1 MRTTCTLS
9 MKDDISTQNS
19 DGTGLIAD
27 ADARTTHSR
36 EKWLAGQSR
45 LDLPSTVSHEAFGRE
60 MPPRSLPDDLAA
72 ETSIELKRDG
82 MRISMNVPVRPDMLA
97 DPVQ

>member
-19 DGTGLIAD
+19 DGTGLVANAD
-27 ADARTTHSR
+27 TRTPHSR
-36 EKWLAGQSR
+36 EKWLAGQSG
-45 LDLPSTVSHEAFGRE
+45 LDLPQTVSHEAFGHE
-60 MPPRSLPDDLAA
+60 MPPRSLPYDPGA
-72 ETSIELKRDG
+72 ETSIEFKRDG
-82 MRISMNVPVRPDMLA
+82 MRISMNMPVGPDMLA

>member
-19 DGTGLIAD
+19 DGTGLIATLTL
-27 ADARTTHSR
+27 ARPIRARSGSR
-36 EKWLAGQSR
+36 GQSG
-45 LDLPSTVSHEAFGRE
+45 LDLPPTVSHEAFGHE
-60 MPPRSLPDDLAA
+60 MPPRSLPYDLGA
-72 ETSIELKRDG
+72 ETSIEFKRDG
-82 MRISMNVPVRPDMLA
+82 MRISMNMPVGPDMLA